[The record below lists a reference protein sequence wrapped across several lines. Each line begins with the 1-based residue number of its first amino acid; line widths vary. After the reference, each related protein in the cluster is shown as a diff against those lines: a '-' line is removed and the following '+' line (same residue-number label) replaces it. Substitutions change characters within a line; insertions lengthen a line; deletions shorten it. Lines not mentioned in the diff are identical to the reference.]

1 MIQFLN
7 AFLIIISIYPIIPYL
22 ISAILGIV
30 IYSVGHFLLNIT
42 TAIFQMCFQGIDYA
56 ISKFEQHSY
65 RFESYLESSKWQGSR
80 WYKRLFANGSYF
92 IINTINTLLI
102 ANIASF
108 FAQINISFKNL
119 RTVINPPSIFTLMY
133 NAANGLYRL
142 ILKETAMI
150 STSNNLE
157 STKVQSDIKDK
168 TLHKMLITATED
180 EANDGEKAWYIT
192 AFNYFLKGEI
202 AQFNK
207 ILKDQ
212 LEAFKTKLMPNS
224 EKPTL
229 FDIVF
234 GYSAYYVASY
244 IYEFIRLSLLFIY
257 YDYNIFN
264 ILSDFLN
271 THIPKRDEHT
281 KTPLYNKNVY
291 TITKQ
296 AKKNSQSML
305 SKGIDIFVKSLSHV
319 IKPLRDRN
327 ENLGYYF
334 YTKAKELMPNFSE
347 ILTNLNVY
355 TIKNLFVF
363 LCYVVLSTLNLIIA
377 GIIGFN
383 PEKLISEIPP
393 YTHSETVTFF
403 RTCFKYEIDI
413 VCDTGMGISLFY
425 LFKPVFSLIV
435 DLLVETINLG
445 VSIVL
450 NPLQIL
456 YSRWIQKEDSSLGSR
471 NISTESTKCTD
482 NKTNPLESEEVQS
495 LLYEAK
501 SDINGSPFIDLNDS
515 AGRRVYI

>member
-30 IYSVGHFLLNIT
+30 IYSVGHSLLNVT
-42 TAIFQMCFQGIDYA
+42 TAVFQMFFQGIDYGL
-56 ISKFEQHSY
+56 SKFGQFSY

-92 IINTINTLLI
+92 IINIINTLLI

-168 TLHKMLITATED
+168 TLHKMLIAATED
-180 EANDGEKAWYIT
+180 EANDGEKTWYIT

-244 IYEFIRLSLLFIY
+244 IYEFIRLSLLFTY

-296 AKKNSQSML
+296 AKKNTQSIL
-305 SKGIDIFVKSLSHV
+305 SKGIDIFVKSLSHA

-327 ENLGYYF
+327 ENLGYHF
-334 YTKAKELMPNFSE
+334 YIKAKELMPNFSE
-347 ILTNLNVY
+347 LLTNLNVD

-363 LCYVVLSTLNLIIA
+363 LCYVFLSILNLIIA
-377 GIIGFN
+377 AIIGFN
-383 PEKLISEIPP
+383 PEKLINERPP

-403 RTCFKYEIDI
+403 RTCLNYEINI
-413 VCDTGMGISLFY
+413 VCDTGMVISLFY
-425 LFKPVFSLIV
+425 LFKPALSLIV

-445 VSIVL
+445 VSIVF
-450 NPLQIL
+450 NPFQIL
-456 YSRWIQKEDSSLGSR
+456 YSRWIQKEDSSLESI
-471 NISTESTKCTD
+471 NTSTQSTPGTASQ
-482 NKTNPLESEEVQS
+482 T
-495 LLYEAK
+495 K
-501 SDINGSPFIDLNDS
+501 SLNDS
-515 AGRRVYI
+515 KAPSLYTELRNDDLQIIDYENSDGKQANI

>member
-1 MIQFLN
+1 MTQFLN

-22 ISAILGIV
+22 ISTILGIV
-30 IYSVGHFLLNIT
+30 IYSVGHSLLHVT
-42 TAIFQMCFQGIDYA
+42 TAVFQMCFQGIDYTM
-56 ISKFEQHSY
+56 SKFEQLSY
-65 RFESYLESSKWQGSR
+65 RFESYLESSKGEGSR
-80 WYKRLFANGSYF
+80 WYKRIFANGSYF
-92 IINTINTLLI
+92 IINIINTLLI

-119 RTVINPPSIFTLMY
+119 RAAINPPSIFTLMY

-142 ILKETAMI
+142 RLKAIEI
-150 STSNNLE
+150 STSNLD
-157 STKVQSDIKDK
+157 STKVHNELKDK

-192 AFNYFLKGEI
+192 ALNYFLKGEI

-212 LEAFKTKLMPNS
+212 LESFKSKLMPNS

-229 FDIVF
+229 FEIVF
-234 GYSAYYVASY
+234 GYTVYYVASY
-244 IYEFIRLSLLFIY
+244 IYESIRLSLLFIH

-305 SKGIDIFVKSLSHV
+305 SKGIDIFVKSLSHA

-334 YTKAKELMPNFSE
+334 YSKAKELKPNFSE
-347 ILTNLNVY
+347 LLTNLNVD
-355 TIKNLFVF
+355 TIKNLFIF
-363 LCYVVLSTLNLIIA
+363 LGYVVLSVLNLIIA
-377 GIIGFN
+377 AIIGFN
-383 PEKLISEIPP
+383 PEKLINERPP

-425 LFKPVFSLIV
+425 LFKPTLSLIV

-450 NPLQIL
+450 NPFQIF
-456 YSRWIQKEDSSLGSR
+456 YSRWIQKEPPAFSSTDVS
-471 NISTESTKCTD
+471 SESSQLLDTD
-482 NKTNPLESEEVQS
+482 QLKERKYSNEESHLLLPDDDHLYREEVT
-495 LLYEAK
+495 
-501 SDINGSPFIDLNDS
+501 I
-515 AGRRVYI
+515 